1 MVQEVFGRHFKV
13 RLKYVNAS
21 AEFLKKL
28 KGVTDPERK
37 RKIIGRTFIDVFQR
51 AATKIGKAKFL
62 AQGTLYPDVIESV
75 PIAGNPAALI
85 KSHHNVGGLPKKMKL
100 KLVEPLKCLFKD
112 EVRRL
117 GEVLGLTEQIVWRH
131 PFPGPGLAVRIT
143 GDITRERLDLLRDA
157 DEIVLEEIVANNLY
171 RSTSQ
176 VFAVLLAGSLTQG
189 APLHDWIQVLA
200 GLAALAGHIWP
211 VWLGFKGGKAVAT
224 GLGLFLGLA
233 WPVGLACFGIF
244 LTTLSV
250 FRIVS
255 LSSVM
260 AAISLPL
267 LMAAGTDGTAKLV
280 VALVAMALVV
290 WRHRSNLQRIKAGTE
305 PRLGQKA

>member
-1 MVQEVFGRHFKV
+1 MGLLSLLLGYLLGSIPSGYLAGRWCKGIDLRELGSGSTGATNVLRQVGKWPALVVFV
-13 RLKYVNAS
+13 
-21 AEFLKKL
+21 
-28 KGVTDPERK
+28 
-37 RKIIGRTFIDVFQR
+37 IDVVKG
-51 AATKIGKAKFL
+51 AI
-62 AQGTLYPDVIESV
+62 
-75 PIAGNPAALI
+75 
-85 KSHHNVGGLPKKMKL
+85 
-100 KLVEPLKCLFKD
+100 
-112 EVRRL
+112 
-117 GEVLGLTEQIVWRH
+117 
-131 PFPGPGLAVRIT
+131 
-143 GDITRERLDLLRDA
+143 
-157 DEIVLEEIVANNLY
+157 
-171 RSTSQ
+171 
-176 VFAVLLAGSLTQG
+176 AVLLAGSLTQG

-211 VWLGFKGGKAVAT
+211 VWQGFKGGKAVAT

-244 LTTLSV
+244 LTTLSL

-255 LSSVM
+255 LSSVV

-305 PRLGQKA
+305 PKIGQKA